1 MAYDPDR
8 FYERYGN
15 RGFEYNS
22 NNSENAANMNN
33 NSSVKQMLK
42 IRQVTEPQ
50 GRSLKNEIKREA
62 LKKYGNPNR
71 LESLAKKYYP
81 NNNLSNAIPKLLE
94 KEPYVVEGVGNFT
107 VPSKYS
113 IKENNINSMRAIID
127 LKKYWKN
134 VEKGVIE
141 RDPEY
146 EEYLD
151 TYLTYADYD
160 GGRRKTRRRR
170 AQRKTRRRRRSSK

>member
-1 MAYDPDR
+1 MPYRNIDYDDL
-8 FYERYGN
+8 YDGYSN
-15 RGFEYNS
+15 RPSEYNS
-22 NNSENAANMNN
+22 NNYENMNN

-42 IRQVTEPQ
+42 FHQVTEPQ
-50 GRSLKNEIKREA
+50 GQSLKDEIKREA

-71 LESLAKKYYP
+71 LENLAKKYYP

-94 KEPYVVEGVGNFT
+94 KEPYVVEAVGNFT

-113 IKENNINSMRAIID
+113 IKEGNINAIKAIAE

-134 VEKGVIE
+134 VEKGLIE
-141 RDPEY
+141 RHPAY
-146 EEYLD
+146 EKYVDL
-151 TYLTYADYD
+151 YLTYPDYD
-160 GGRRKTRRRR
+160 GGRRKTRRHR